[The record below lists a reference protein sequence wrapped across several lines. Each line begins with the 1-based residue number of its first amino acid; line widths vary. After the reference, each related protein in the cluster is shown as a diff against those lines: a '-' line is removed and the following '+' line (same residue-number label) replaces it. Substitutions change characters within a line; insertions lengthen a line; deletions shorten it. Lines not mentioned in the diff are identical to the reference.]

1 MKAIMLV
8 TGGGAL
14 VVLTSYDVPT
24 APGLLA
30 KLESKG
36 IEKFIAHEIP
46 LDLARE
52 RYGAH
57 FSVVANDLHESDDL
71 RVLDYNGDRAFKL
84 FGFAELGP
92 VVEYESDRIRDERVE
107 RARTAAAAATV
118 RGAEDLQ

>member
-24 APGLLA
+24 AAGLLA

-46 LDLARE
+46 LDLARA

-57 FSVVANDLHESDDL
+57 FGVVANDLHESDDL

-92 VVEYESDRIRDERVE
+92 VVEYESDRIKAA
-107 RARTAAAAATV
+107 RAESAQTAAATV